1 MVRLDFNS
9 VFDIQDM
16 HLCVPSQKRVH
27 RANMLRSQMLNHNKR
42 HPAIRGHVPEK
53 SIERLQPARR
63 RSYANNKRCSL
74 FSSRP
79 VFRRTRRLFSP
90 ETFFSPTCFS
100 LPSSRLYLV
109 CLLRHS
115 LPIASRL
122 PASNCLSMYSI
133 PAGQTKRFSLAAPPH
148 LSHAK

>member
-1 MVRLDFNS
+1 
-9 VFDIQDM
+9 
-16 HLCVPSQKRVH
+16 
-27 RANMLRSQMLNHNKR
+27 MLNHNKR

-90 ETFFSPTCFS
+90 ETFFSPTCLPCHLLAFISFACYAIRS
-100 LPSSRLYLV
+100 LSPVDYRPRIACLCIPSPLDKQKGFPSPRPPSVARQMNVPNSHIFPTILLFLYL
-109 CLLRHS
+109 R
-115 LPIASRL
+115 
-122 PASNCLSMYSI
+122 
-133 PAGQTKRFSLAAPPH
+133 
-148 LSHAK
+148 